1 MIASLILEEEIDMKT
16 GRGQKAL
23 YSLAALGIL
32 GFSVYGIANTVKA
45 ANDVSALNAAGQAAV
60 TAQVQGSL
68 TPDGPFCNPYGC
80 AACAGCVSLQ
90 YQQKVETAPSASLET
105 VLY

>member
-1 MIASLILEEEIDMKT
+1 MKT
-16 GRGQKAL
+16 NRGQKAL

-45 ANDVSALNAAGQAAV
+45 ANDISSFNAAEQAAV
-60 TAQVQGSL
+60 TAQAQGSL
-68 TPDGPFCNPYGC
+68 TPGGTFCNPYGC

-90 YQQKVETAPSASLET
+90 YQQKVETAPSASVET
-105 VLY
+105 GLY